1 LCGFKI
7 SQSFTGSTGGILSL
21 TCSKYS
27 TRNIG
32 ISCQP
37 NFALPILYHLLTFW
51 KGLSWK
57 PLLLDRTTLIPMST
71 SSSRK
76 MAQ

>member
-1 LCGFKI
+1 LSGFKI
-7 SQSFTGSTGGILSL
+7 SQSFRESAGGILSL

-37 NFALPILYHLLTFW
+37 NFALLILYHLLTF
-51 KGLSWK
+51 
-57 PLLLDRTTLIPMST
+57 
-71 SSSRK
+71 
-76 MAQ
+76 